1 MKNETKFKFR
11 RNTDDRWLWKE
22 YFFFFLL
29 QKNNNDNNNNNK
41 LNRRL
46 IQRRLIPSNYS
57 NSDYNKTIM
66 ADMFDP

>member
-11 RNTDDRWLWKE
+11 RKTNDRRLWKE

-29 QKNNNDNNNNNK
+29 QKNNNDNNNNK

-46 IQRRLIPSNYS
+46 IQRRLIPSNYT

>member
-11 RNTDDRWLWKE
+11 RKTNDRRLWKE

-29 QKNNNDNNNNNK
+29 QKNNNDNNNNK